1 MRVLVF
7 GLGAHG
13 GGFAAANY
21 FLNRGD
27 EVRVTDLRGY
37 DVLGETMEVLTNR
50 GATCIAGEHRMEDF
64 LWADIVIK
72 NPAIAPDN
80 PYLRAARTVITDF
93 SWLFASPWC
102 SEVKIIAITG
112 TKGKTT
118 TAAAVAHVLNS
129 LGYETV
135 QCGNMGISAFTILAD
150 WERRKAEGSSLPA
163 YLVCEFS
170 SWQIRDLY
178 AAFQGN
184 LPEIRIAALTS
195 LYADHQNAYKDI
207 ESYRNDKLE
216 LFGDHCE
223 SVLVPESM
231 IKMVRDYTHLPSKRI
246 HGIDRLSGRVL
257 APNSPHRCAYA
268 ICRMLGLRWREVL
281 KALKNFKGVPHR
293 IEQVGVAGSIM
304 FINDSAATIPEAVL
318 FSFEN
323 CRPLPIHLICGG
335 TDKNLKA
342 EGMLIALKE
351 ASSLHLL
358 DGSFTRNKLI
368 PLLEQEGL
376 PYSGP
381 FGNMD
386 SAVDSAYEAALKKK
400 EPNADTMQVVM
411 LSPGAASFELFQH
424 EFDRGDKFKIRSKQK
439 IAGTDSSDG
448 DASGSAS
455 SPHT

>member
-27 EVRVTDLRGY
+27 EVRVTDLRGC
-37 DVLGETMEVLTNR
+37 DVLGETMNILENR

-80 PYLRAARTVITDF
+80 KFLLASRTVITDF

-102 SEVKIIAITG
+102 SETQIIAITG

-118 TAAAVAHVLNS
+118 TAAAVSHTLNA

-135 QCGNMGISAFTILAD
+135 QCGNMGISAFTVLAD
-150 WERRKAEGSSLPA
+150 WEQRKAEGKELPK

-170 SWQIRDLY
+170 SWQIRDMY
-178 AAFQGN
+178 AALQGD
-184 LPEIRIAALTS
+184 LPEIKVAALTS
-195 LYADHQNAYKDI
+195 LYADHQNAYKDL

-216 LFGDHCE
+216 LFGAHCE
-223 SVLVPESM
+223 NILVPDAM
-231 IKMVRDYTHLPSKRI
+231 LNVIRDYTRLPAKRI
-246 HGIDRLSGRVL
+246 HSINRLAGRAL
-257 APNSPHRCAYA
+257 PDNSPHRCAYA
-268 ICRMLGLRWREVL
+268 IGRILGLRWRDIL
-281 KALKNFKGVPHR
+281 KALRTFKGVPHR
-293 IEQVGVAGSIM
+293 IEQVGVAGAIM

-368 PLLEQEGL
+368 PLLRQEGL
-376 PYSGP
+376 SFEGP
-381 FGNMD
+381 FDNMD
-386 SAVDSAYEAALKKK
+386 AAVDSAYETAIQKKD
-400 EPNADTMQVVM
+400 PNADTAQVVM

-424 EFDRGDKFKIRSKQK
+424 EFDRGDKFKIRSNQK
-439 IAGTDSSDG
+439 IAGTDSSDA
-448 DASGSAS
+448 DASDTAS
-455 SPHT
+455 SPRK